1 MSLLS
6 DFKNGD
12 KKALERI
19 YRKYYQRIYLLAL
32 HFTKAPVEAEDLVH
46 DIFLK
51 FYNTRARLS
60 DTVTVEAQLVRIAR
74 FFILDALKKK
84 KHFLST
90 DELSLPESQ
99 EDPETGEIPDIGKT
113 QQQKLLRAIEQLPA
127 RCKEIF
133 TLYKIE
139 GLTRTEIADYKNISV
154 KTVENQISKANKILK
169 KELGTL

>member
-6 DFKNGD
+6 DFKKGD

-19 YRKYYQRIYLLAL
+19 YRKYYQRIYFLAL
-32 HFTKAPVEAEDLVH
+32 HFTRAPVEAEDLVH

-51 FYNTRARLS
+51 FYNTRDRLS
-60 DTVTVEAQLVRIAR
+60 DSVTVEAQLVRIAR
-74 FFILDALKKK
+74 FFILDTLKKK
-84 KHFLST
+84 KHLLSA
-90 DELSLPESQ
+90 DELSLPESR
-99 EDPETGEIPDIGKT
+99 EFPETGEEAEIFKA
-113 QQQKLLRAIEQLPA
+113 QRQKLLHAIEQLPG

-139 GLTRTEIADYKNISV
+139 GLTRTEIADYKKISV

-169 KELGTL
+169 KELGVL